1 MPHIYDEGRVS
12 VHVHNGEPEVRA
24 RCFDLQDDEMKTLVE
39 IDLLAFLP
47 WSYGQE
53 AEEPHL
59 PSWQFVIEAMRSCA
73 EHGDELWQAWAS
85 LSNDPLF

>member
-12 VHVHNGEPEVRA
+12 VHIPDWEIEFAAH
-24 RCFDLQDDEMKTLVE
+24 CFDLRDDELKTRVV

-47 WSYGQE
+47 WDFGQNLE
-53 AEEPHL
+53 DHNL

-73 EHGDELWQAWAS
+73 EHGEELGQAWQS
-85 LSNDPLF
+85 LRSDPLF